1 MFSVRLFG
9 VSVRTTFFFDEVLP
23 TLGTLILSL
32 FPKPKFFKEFWQSLD
47 LFCCPGENFQFPPNI
62 VFPVRPIFRVL
73 SGQLFSVRTNFFV
86 KLLKYLCEQRYPLTS
101 PYSMTKRI
109 TYYSNTT
116 GGRTTLTAGGEHRGH
131 LPKNFRLQNPRNCPN
146 RRPDRKKGPKSKD
159 RMSVLRPLFLSEST
173 RSTLTHRLPS
183 PAGRGESLCS

>member
-1 MFSVRLFG
+1 M
-9 VSVRTTFFFDEVLP
+9 
-23 TLGTLILSL
+23 
-32 FPKPKFFKEFWQSLD
+32 
-47 LFCCPGENFQFPPNI
+47 
-62 VFPVRPIFRVL
+62 
-73 SGQLFSVRTNFFV
+73 
-86 KLLKYLCEQRYPLTS
+86 KLLKYLCEQHYPLTS

-116 GGRTTLTAGGEHRGH
+116 GGRATLTAGGEHRGD

-173 RSTLTHRLPS
+173 RGTHLPIASLARLVGVKAAALRCYRSQVLCGEMFGEKVSNHLRTCVRTILTLDQ
-183 PAGRGESLCS
+183 A